1 MTLTRTA
8 SGTRGA
14 PAKAM
19 GGITRSRVGR
29 VVLQLILPI
38 ALVWAWWWTSR
49 DSTSYFWPPLSDVIA
64 SIREDWLFDQFMTDL
79 VPSLVRFTL
88 GYLLAVIAGIA
99 AGTLIGLLPRLR
111 RATTPVTEFVRAI
124 PPPLLLPFA
133 IVTLGVGDLSKVIVI
148 ALGAVWPVL
157 LNTVDGVRGV
167 DRLTVD
173 MARSFGLG
181 PWRRVFNVILPGA
194 SPQITVGMR
203 IGLAVA
209 LILMIISEMV
219 GSTNGL
225 GFRVLDAQR
234 SFDSAGTYGGVI
246 VIGVVGLIVNAG
258 FLAAEARIMRW
269 YRGSRGLVD
278 G

>member
-1 MTLTRTA
+1 M
-8 SGTRGA
+8 
-14 PAKAM
+14 
-19 GGITRSRVGR
+19 TRSSTGR
-29 VVLQLILPI
+29 IVLQLLPI
-38 ALVWAWWWTSR
+38 ALIWVWWWTSR
-49 DSTSYFWPPLSDVIA
+49 GSTSYFWPPLTEIIE
-64 SIREDWLFDQFMTDL
+64 SIRSDWLFDQFMTDL

-88 GYLLAVIAGIA
+88 GYLLAVAVGIA

-133 IVTLGVGDLSKVIVI
+133 IVTLGIGDLSKVVVI

-194 SPQITVGMR
+194 SPKITVGMR

-234 SFDSAGTYGGVI
+234 SFDSASTYGGVI
-246 VIGVVGLIVNAG
+246 VIGIVGLIVNAG

-269 YRGSRGLVD
+269 YRGSRGLLD
-278 G
+278 A

>member
-1 MTLTRTA
+1 M
-8 SGTRGA
+8 
-14 PAKAM
+14 
-19 GGITRSRVGR
+19 TRSRTGR
-29 VVLQLILPI
+29 VLLQLLLPV
-38 ALVWAWWWTSR
+38 ALVAAWWWTSR
-49 DSTSYFWPPLSDVIA
+49 GSTSFFWPPLTDILA
-64 SIREDWLFDQFMTDL
+64 SIRDDWLFEQFTTDL
-79 VPSLVRFTL
+79 VPSLARFTA
-88 GYLLAVIAGIA
+88 GYVLAAVIGVA
-99 AGTLIGLLPRLR
+99 AGALIGLLPRLR
-111 RATTPVTEFVRAI
+111 RASLPVTEFVRAI

-133 IVTLGVGDLSKVIVI
+133 IVTLGIGNASKVVVIV
-148 ALGAVWPVL
+148 LGSVWPIL

-167 DRLTVD
+167 DPLTVD

-181 PWRRVFNVILPGA
+181 RWQRLTRVVLPGA
-194 SPQITVGMR
+194 SPKIAVGMR
-203 IGLAVA
+203 TGLAVA

-258 FLAAEARIMRW
+258 FLFVESRVMWW
-269 YRGSRGLVD
+269 YRGSRGLLD

>member
-1 MTLTRTA
+1 MTRSWTGL
-8 SGTRGA
+8 GTRHA
-14 PAKAM
+14 RSVAM
-19 GGITRSRVGR
+19 RGMTRSRSGR
-29 VVLQLILPI
+29 LVLQLLLPI

-49 DSTSYFWPPLSDVIA
+49 GSTSYFWPALTDIIG
-64 SIREDWLFDQFMTDL
+64 SIRSDWLFDQFMTDL
-79 VPSLVRFTL
+79 VPSLMRFTL
-88 GYLLAVIAGIA
+88 GYILAVSVGIA

-111 RATTPVTEFVRAI
+111 RATAPVTEFVRAI
-124 PPPLLLPFA
+124 PPPLLLPFV
-133 IVTLGVGDLSKVIVI
+133 IVTLGIGDGSKIVVI

-157 LNTVDGVRGV
+157 LNTADGVRGV

-173 MARSFGLG
+173 MARSYGLG
-181 PWRRVFNVILPGA
+181 PWRRVFHVILPGA
-194 SPQITVGMR
+194 SPKIAVGMR

-234 SFDSAGTYGGVI
+234 SFDAAGTYGGVI
-246 VIGVVGLIVNAG
+246 VIGIVGLIVNAG
-258 FLAAEARIMRW
+258 FLVAETRIMRW

>member
-1 MTLTRTA
+1 MTQ
-8 SGTRGA
+8 S
-14 PAKAM
+14 
-19 GGITRSRVGR
+19 RSVRLL
-29 VVLQLILPI
+29 LQLLLPVG
-38 ALVWAWWWTSR
+38 LVLAWWWTSR
-49 DSTSYFWPPLSDVIA
+49 GSTSFFWPPLTAILD
-64 SIREDWLFDQFMTDL
+64 SIRADWLFEQFWTDL
-79 VPSLVRFTL
+79 VPSLVRFTV
-88 GYLLAVIAGIA
+88 GYLLAAVLGVA
-99 AGTLIGLLPRLR
+99 AGALIGLMPRLR

-133 IVTLGVGDLSKVIVI
+133 IVTLGIGNLSKIVVI
-148 ALGAVWPVL
+148 ALGAVWPIL

-181 PWRRVFNVILPGA
+181 PWQRLVRVVLPGA
-194 SPQITVGMR
+194 SPKITVGMR
-203 IGLAVA
+203 TGLAVA

-246 VIGVVGLIVNAG
+246 VIGVVGLVVNAG
-258 FLAAEARIMRW
+258 FLAAESRIMRW
-269 YRGSRGLVD
+269 YRGSRGLLD

>member
-1 MTLTRTA
+1 MTLTRTV
-8 SGTRGA
+8 SGARRAPSRAMRGA
-14 PAKAM
+14 
-19 GGITRSRVGR
+19 TRSRTGR
-29 VVLQLILPI
+29 IVLQLLLPI
-38 ALVWAWWWTSR
+38 ALVVIWWWTSR
-49 DSTSYFWPPLSDVIA
+49 GSTSYFWPPLTDIVA
-64 SIREDWLFDQFMTDL
+64 SIRSDWLFDQFTTDL
-79 VPSLVRFTL
+79 IPSLVRFTL
-88 GYLLAVIAGIA
+88 GYLLAVAAGIA

-133 IVTLGVGDLSKVIVI
+133 IVTLGVGDLSKVVVI

-167 DRLTVD
+167 DQLTVD

-181 PWRRVFNVILPGA
+181 AWRRVFNVILPGA

-225 GFRVLDAQR
+225 GFRVLEAQR

-246 VIGVVGLIVNAG
+246 VIGIVGLIVNAG

-269 YRGSRGLVD
+269 YRGSRGLID
-278 G
+278 A

>member
-1 MTLTRTA
+1 MTVSRIG
-8 SGTRGA
+8 SGARRAQGT
-14 PAKAM
+14 AM
-19 GGITRSRVGR
+19 GGLTRSRVGR
-29 VVLQLILPI
+29 IVLQLLLPT
-38 ALVWAWWWTSR
+38 ALVLAWWWTSR
-49 DSTSYFWPPLSDVIA
+49 GSTSYFWPPLTDVIG
-64 SIREDWLFDQFMTDL
+64 SIRSDWLFDQFMTDL

-88 GYLLAVIAGIA
+88 GYFLAVGVGIA

-111 RATTPVTEFVRAI
+111 RATSPVTEFVRAI
-124 PPPLLLPFA
+124 PPPLLLPFV
-133 IVTLGVGDLSKVIVI
+133 IVTLGIGDFSKVVVI

-157 LNTVDGVRGV
+157 LNTVDGVRSV

-181 PWRRVFNVILPGA
+181 PLRRIVHVILPGA

-246 VIGVVGLIVNAG
+246 VIGIVGLIVNAG
-258 FLAAEARIMRW
+258 FLVAEARIMRW
-269 YRGSRGLVD
+269 YRGSRGLLD

>member
-1 MTLTRTA
+1 M
-8 SGTRGA
+8 
-14 PAKAM
+14 
-19 GGITRSRVGR
+19 TRSRTGR
-29 VVLQLILPI
+29 VLLQLLLPV
-38 ALVWAWWWTSR
+38 ALIGAWWWTSR
-49 DSTSYFWPPLSDVIA
+49 GSSSFFWPPLTTILS
-64 SIREDWLFDQFMTDL
+64 SIRSDWLFDQFMTDL
-79 VPSLVRFTL
+79 VPSLARFTA
-88 GYLLAVIAGIA
+88 GYLLAAAVGIA
-99 AGTLIGLLPRLR
+99 AGALIGLMPRLR

-133 IVTLGVGDLSKVIVI
+133 IVTLGIGNLSKVVVI
-148 ALGAVWPVL
+148 ALGAVWPIL
-157 LNTVDGVRGV
+157 LNTVDGIRGV
-167 DRLTVD
+167 DQLTVD

-181 PWRRVFNVILPGA
+181 RWQRLTRVVLPGA
-194 SPQITVGMR
+194 SPKIAVGMR
-203 IGLAVA
+203 TGLAVA

-258 FLAAEARIMRW
+258 FLIVESRVMWW
-269 YRGSRGLVD
+269 YRGSRGLLD